1 MGAEPVSNGVWRGV
15 SLARVLDTAGIRP
28 EARHAAFTGLD
39 EIEREGKRFGFGGS
53 IPLSKAMAD
62 ETLLAWEMN
71 GAPLP
76 PVHGFPLRVI
86 VPGYIG
92 ARSVKWVTNIHLQTT
107 PTTNYF
113 QSHAY
118 RMFPPEVDATSV
130 VWEQGVALSDMP
142 LNSVI
147 WSPQTEARLQQGRVS
162 VSGWACANG
171 GRTIE
176 RVEVSADGG
185 ASWHYAQLSKVGD
198 PWSWTLWQLELTL
211 PVGSNVLT
219 ARAWDSEGNTQPED
233 PRPLWNFKGYMNNA
247 WHRIRVTV
255 EGAFDQM
262 SSRRHS
268 VLPGFGLSMGITIT
282 YLESARPAAALDDLL
297 PVGGTGVGPFL
308 GECDFAAGAGFV
320 SVELWGQLPRGIDQ
334 RRHGPAGRLGAGAL
348 PLPGTQADRRAG

>member
-1 MGAEPVSNGVWRGV
+1 MAWWSEPLSLSLEQLRRDYPVETVPATISCAGLRRDELIAVRPIPGEVVWGAEPVSNGVWRGV
-15 SLARVLDTAGIRP
+15 SLARVLETAGIRP

-53 IPLSKAMAD
+53 IPLSKAMAE

-107 PTTNYF
+107 PTANYF

-147 WSPQTEARLQQGRVS
+147 WSPQDRGQVAAGQGTGERMGLRQWRTDDRTGRGERGRWSQLASRSALQSGRPM
-162 VSGWACANG
+162 
-171 GRTIE
+171 E
-176 RVEVSADGG
+176 
-185 ASWHYAQLSKVGD
+185 LD
-198 PWSWTLWQLELTL
+198 P
-211 PVGSNVLT
+211 VA
-219 ARAWDSEGNTQPED
+219 ARAHAPCRK
-233 PRPLWNFKGYMNNA
+233 PRSHGPGLGLRGQHPA
-247 WHRIRVTV
+247 RGSRGHSGTSRVT
-255 EGAFDQM
+255 
-262 SSRRHS
+262 
-268 VLPGFGLSMGITIT
+268 
-282 YLESARPAAALDDLL
+282 
-297 PVGGTGVGPFL
+297 
-308 GECDFAAGAGFV
+308 
-320 SVELWGQLPRGIDQ
+320 
-334 RRHGPAGRLGAGAL
+334 
-348 PLPGTQADRRAG
+348 